1 MGGEPFRLKVRA
13 GPDGVTKA
21 RDELTRFAC
30 ECGVDQLA
38 VSIVISELVD
48 NAVRHA
54 YQADEPGWV
63 LIRACSTP
71 HGMLV
76 TVADQGREPVQ
87 ERADLVGVAER
98 HVGERLPPAHADG
111 DADPAAAERGER
123 RLVGQVVADVE
134 RHGVGGHALEHPA
147 HGVPLVPL
155 DVGPE
160 LEHRLAAV
168 APEPGVCRADR
179 LDGVRDLRPVHA
191 GDQIPPGGLI
201 QTGPSGAVTI
211 EGTDKRSLG
220 HVMQLFNSAAT
231 GTLKNTSYLER
242 NDGKRLFLEEYV
254 PPGKDGFGA
263 RFIFLRMP
271 DGMPFLTPEVS
282 DVRFVGEVAREV
294 KLNMRFKVSDM
305 LMDGKLEY

>member
-1 MGGEPFRLKVRA
+1 LLLTFVLLTPFA
-13 GPDGVTKA
+13 ID
-21 RDELTRFAC
+21 
-30 ECGVDQLA
+30 
-38 VSIVISELVD
+38 
-48 NAVRHA
+48 A
-54 YQADEPGWV
+54 YQKEKKPWSEWTQKEAEKV
-63 LIRACSTP
+63 LNNSPWAQIQNDTDTTEMFFRPT
-71 HGMLV
+71 
-76 TVADQGREPVQ
+76 
-87 ERADLVGVAER
+87 
-98 HVGERLPPAHADG
+98 
-111 DADPAAAERGER
+111 ADPRTNPASPNSSG
-123 RLVGQVVADVE
+123 RLEQGASNQASNLKYGIRFFSARPVRQAFVRMFQLRQKDLAPDVVE
-134 RHGVGGHALEHPA
+134 RMKSFA
-147 HGVPLVPL
+147 
-155 DVGPE
+155 E
-160 LEHRLAAV
+160 LQATDSIIV
-168 APEPGVCRADR
+168 
-179 LDGVRDLRPVHA
+179 
-191 GDQIPPGGLI
+191 
-201 QTGPSGAVTI
+201 AVTI